1 MSQLSMQDFRKFSDE
16 RSNGFGSE
24 NSDKRY
30 VGYFSLKNDGDSA
43 VVRFM
48 IDSVDD
54 LNVVFMHTVKVDGRF
69 RAINCLRDPLQ
80 PASSCPLCSADN
92 RPKQRIYIPLLS
104 YERDDKG
111 ELIAVPRIWE
121 RPVFYE
127 KRLSALTS
135 EYGKLSNMLFRIVR
149 NGAAGG
155 TVYPVKFTTV
165 AVPGKNTNAP
175 IVNLTNNVY
184 TSEAEEFNTNALL
197 LLPQTSNAWKPEAV
211 PAPGLEGNADN
222 GSYFLVNCA
231 IYNVAGDEFDE
242 REDTPLWGTKGAHK
256 QAAIPVA
263 INWKQGKKY
272 IYTFIFGEGGGYDP
286 DDPDPEDP
294 DKPDPVL
301 IPITFEVTV
310 DDFVTVA
317 NEVDMEV
324 QEGTMTPGN

>member
-104 YERDDKG
+104 YERDDRG

-127 KRLSALTS
+127 KRLSTLTS

-149 NGAAGG
+149 NGAAGD
-155 TVYPVKFTTV
+155 TNTTYTEMPLVQKEIYNDSTYVKDEHAFDNFNV
-165 AVPGKNTNAP
+165 IGRIV
-175 IVNLTNNVY
+175 VNLNADEAREVLNGGIPDKLKRKESNSSTTSTNNKFNEYHEY
-184 TSEAEEFNTNALL
+184 TQS
-197 LLPQTSNAWKPEAV
+197 
-211 PAPGLEGNADN
+211 
-222 GSYFLVNCA
+222 
-231 IYNVAGDEFDE
+231 
-242 REDTPLWGTKGAHK
+242 
-256 QAAIPVA
+256 
-263 INWKQGKKY
+263 
-272 IYTFIFGEGGGYDP
+272 
-286 DDPDPEDP
+286 
-294 DKPDPVL
+294 KPDVPTINSDGSVSER
-301 IPITFEVTV
+301 PRRYYS
-310 DDFVTVA
+310 
-317 NEVDMEV
+317 
-324 QEGTMTPGN
+324 